1 MKRITGK
8 GIRMAGIT
16 FAAFI
21 AAGTF
26 LGSGVVFAAE
36 EDNNVAIETMELTN
50 ESSPENV
57 NDSDA
62 SNTDVVTES
71 ITVDEKQMS
80 GTSAVQ
86 VNTVENTNLQ
96 EKEGTDKAEIPV
108 NEQEEK
114 NGWIYENG
122 VYKFYKDGTA
132 YTGWH
137 YMGKAEGEAIS
148 HWSYFDKDGALY
160 TGWHKMGKKEGET
173 TQHWS
178 YFGSNGWLRT
188 GWQKLDKKDG
198 EATPHWSYFGS
209 NGWLR
214 TGWQKLDK
222 KDGEATPHW
231 SYFGS
236 NGWLRTG
243 WQKLDKKD
251 GETTP
256 HWSYFGNNGWLRT
269 GMQTMG
275 TSANPD
281 GNSKQHLSYFGTNG
295 WLVENRLFTYENQQY
310 MADKKGWATAVRS
323 EHEKTLAR
331 AMQLVAQVT
340 NESMSMEEKLRACYI
355 HIRDNYPEYNPR
367 IPHYSGEGWHITYA
381 NDIFVGQNGRK
392 GGNCLSVAAAFA
404 YMAKAIGFENVYA
417 ANSTGHGWAEVNN
430 LVYDA
435 EWERHNSGSYYGVSY
450 NDTEGRPKYKYIFNS
465 DNPYARVRL

>member
-173 TQHWS
+173 TQ
-178 YFGSNGWLRT
+178 
-188 GWQKLDKKDG
+188 
-198 EATPHWSYFGS
+198 
-209 NGWLR
+209 
-214 TGWQKLDK
+214 
-222 KDGEATPHW
+222 HW